1 MTMKTMDYSR
11 IEKSCHFLQF
21 LHYQKLQELDL
32 LAIVGS
38 LVSPIKKD
46 YLTNINTNIV
56 IKHILLVYVYLKI
69 YKNACAE
76 LCKYYSFI
84 NMKFITY

>member
-56 IKHILLVYVYLKI
+56 SEHILLVYVEIYYILKAMVFHLVKYLHYI
-69 YKNACAE
+69 
-76 LCKYYSFI
+76 
-84 NMKFITY
+84 